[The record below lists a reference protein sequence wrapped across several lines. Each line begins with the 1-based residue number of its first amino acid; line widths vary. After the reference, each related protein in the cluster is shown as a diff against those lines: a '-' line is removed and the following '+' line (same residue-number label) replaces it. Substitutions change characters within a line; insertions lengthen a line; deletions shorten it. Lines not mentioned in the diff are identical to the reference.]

1 MFFLCYLF
9 FLLSFDKFI
18 FESFILKG
26 VDMYV
31 LYLFLKE
38 FILVYIIENSF
49 IELLDVVLKVN
60 YDVNR
65 FESDGDVFIFLCL
78 FGNYLFF
85 LLLRFF
91 FLWFFVKVYLVI

>member
-1 MFFLCYLF
+1 MLFLCYLF

-31 LYLFLKE
+31 LYLFLKK

-60 YDVNR
+60 YNVNR
-65 FESDGDVFIFLCL
+65 FESNGDVFVCLCL
-78 FGNYLFF
+78 LGNYFSCFLYFKGFF
-85 LLLRFF
+85 SGFF
-91 FLWFFVKVYLVI
+91 YCI